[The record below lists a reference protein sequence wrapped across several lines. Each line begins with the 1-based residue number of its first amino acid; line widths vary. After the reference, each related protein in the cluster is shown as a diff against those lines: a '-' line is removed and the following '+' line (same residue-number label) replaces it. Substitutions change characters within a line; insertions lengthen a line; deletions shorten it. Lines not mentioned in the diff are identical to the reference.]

1 MKNKLEII
9 YTELFDGINGDPI
22 EFKKRWKSLGL
33 GTNLDGINYRGINSL
48 LCAMHIEKTG
58 SSGIYGTYKAMQAK
72 GLQVTKGEKAC
83 LSIVYFST
91 FETDKIDTKGKAK
104 SVGYWRR
111 YPVFSLEQAEGDK
124 SQLTGNKLD
133 FIDNGTIEAFVKS
146 VGVKINHGG
155 GQAYYSDTTNEI
167 TLPNKTHFDT
177 IATYY
182 ATLFH
187 ELTHWSA
194 SITPRQCAKEYQ
206 ENKQA
211 RAKEELVAE
220 IGSAIL
226 ARQFNLEPTLLDD
239 HVSYIQSWIKA
250 LSDTPKEFHN
260 AFTLATK
267 AVDEI
272 NKRAEKLQEN
282 DPKFAEKV
290 A

>member
-1 MKNKLEII
+1 M
-9 YTELFDGINGDPI
+9 
-22 EFKKRWKSLGL
+22 
-33 GTNLDGINYRGINSL
+33 
-48 LCAMHIEKTG
+48 
-58 SSGIYGTYKAMQAK
+58 
-72 GLQVTKGEKAC
+72 
-83 LSIVYFST
+83 
-91 FETDKIDTKGKAK
+91 
-104 SVGYWRR
+104 
-111 YPVFSLEQAEGDK
+111 
-124 SQLTGNKLD
+124 
-133 FIDNGTIEAFVKS
+133 
-146 VGVKINHGG
+146 KINHGG

-167 TLPNKTHFDT
+167 TLPNKTDFDT

-226 ARQFNLEPTLLDD
+226 ARQFNLEPTLLND
-239 HVSYIQSWIKA
+239 HVSYLQSWIKA
-250 LSDTPKEFHN
+250 LGDTPKEFHT

-282 DPKFAEKV
+282 DPKFALKV